1 MGKVKL
7 IISDDLSKNNSSNT
21 IYFSNSRWST
31 NSAKLEGY
39 EFGDAIVRCKLDD
52 SFQKWLHMHLG
63 VRIDRIIYEGKSLLE
78 SNTVENELD

>member
-21 IYFSNSRWST
+21 IYCSNSKWSI
-31 NSAKLEGY
+31 NSDRLEGY
-39 EFGDAIVRCKLDD
+39 EFGDVIVRCKLDD

-63 VRIDRIIYEGKSLLE
+63 FRIDRIIYEGTNPWE
-78 SNTVENELD
+78 GNTVKNDD

>member
-1 MGKVKL
+1 MNKVKL

-39 EFGDAIVRCKLDD
+39 EFGDVIVRCKLDD

-63 VRIDRIIYEGKSLLE
+63 FRIDRIIYEGKSLLGCD
-78 SNTVENELD
+78 TVKDD